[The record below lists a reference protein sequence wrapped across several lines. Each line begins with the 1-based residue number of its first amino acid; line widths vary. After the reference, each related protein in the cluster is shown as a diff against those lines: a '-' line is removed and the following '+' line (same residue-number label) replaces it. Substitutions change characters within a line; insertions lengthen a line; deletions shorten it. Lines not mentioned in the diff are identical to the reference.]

1 MLGAVVDR
9 LEQEQGRR
17 HPKRA
22 GWIVTGHLN
31 LMMPG
36 GQSRRLLEVRVAL
49 GESLGQCVESRER
62 VLRKRL
68 GPFCMQEPRRVP
80 DLGVR
85 DVDERGADAPVRPDG
100 RGTQLIR
107 RERPASLYQPKVHH
121 GVVLEE
127 LEDQIHSG
135 RS

>member
-1 MLGAVVDR
+1 MFGAVVDR

-36 GQSRRLLEVRVAL
+36 GLSRRLLEVRVAL

-85 DVDERGADAPVRPDG
+85 DAE
-100 RGTQLIR
+100 IR
-107 RERPASLYQPKVHH
+107 AHAEFRKTLYSHDVVPEAQALALSLA
-121 GVVLEE
+121 
-127 LEDQIHSG
+127 
-135 RS
+135 